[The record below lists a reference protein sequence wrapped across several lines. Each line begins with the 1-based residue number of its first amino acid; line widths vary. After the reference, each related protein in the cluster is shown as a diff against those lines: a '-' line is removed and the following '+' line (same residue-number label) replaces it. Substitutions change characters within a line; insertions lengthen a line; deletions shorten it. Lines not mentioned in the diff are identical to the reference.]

1 MQTIFKEKTVK
12 EILHYLAIDG
22 TIFYHEE
29 ECRKYEESAKG
40 VLRGRL
46 KKITVA
52 ECNAWDLMGG
62 YEDNEVL
69 AVKVDSEKDADTL
82 IQNVYFDNSYLLE
95 EEHNNRKEEFE
106 KEVQETLDNHD
117 IYLLGIN
124 NDGDLYIIGA
134 RSRFISNL
142 SNIGIQSN
150 NVK

>member
-1 MQTIFKEKTVK
+1 MQAIFKEKTVK
-12 EILHYLAIDG
+12 ELSHYLAIDG

-52 ECNAWDLMGG
+52 EYNAWDLMAG

-69 AVKVDSEKDADTL
+69 AVKIDSEKDADTL
-82 IQNVYFDNSYLLE
+82 IQNVYFDNPYLLE
-95 EEHNNRKEEFE
+95 EGHKNRKEEFE
-106 KEVQETLDNHD
+106 KEVQETLDSHD

-124 NDGDLYIIGA
+124 NDGELYLIGA
-134 RSRFISNL
+134 RSKFISNL
-142 SNIGIQSN
+142 SNIGTQSN
-150 NVK
+150 NVE

>member
-12 EILHYLAIDG
+12 ELSHYLAIDG

-40 VLRGRL
+40 VLRGKL

-52 ECNAWDLMGG
+52 EYNAWDLMGG

-142 SNIGIQSN
+142 SNIGTQSN
-150 NVK
+150 IVK

>member
-12 EILHYLAIDG
+12 ELSHYLAIDG

-40 VLRGRL
+40 VLRGKL

-52 ECNAWDLMGG
+52 EYNAWDLMGG

-95 EEHNNRKEEFE
+95 EKHNNRKEEFE

-142 SNIGIQSN
+142 SNIGTQSN
-150 NVK
+150 IVK